1 MIKTASRFYELQ
13 KSGKKAYDANGN
25 LKQGS
30 EYKSFQNAWGSKNII
45 VIFNW
50 KDGLLHSDEN
60 TPAIQ
65 MSDTHTEYWI
75 NGKISNIFRD
85 VNGEIMPAIISNYG
99 EIQEKWINGTRIE

>member
-65 MSDTHTEYWI
+65 MIVVNKATNETTI
-75 NGKISNIFRD
+75 NAS
-85 VNGEIMPAIISNYG
+85 VNL
-99 EIQEKWINGTRIE
+99 